1 MKINSYLKVV
11 VLVALSLSATTA
23 LADINNA
30 GLFDRVLQRYADS
43 ASTWATVITD
53 HATWMYWVLVSISM
67 VWTFGFMAL
76 RRADLGEF
84 FAEFIRFTIVT
95 GFFWWLLINGP
106 EYADGMIQS
115 MRTMAG
121 NATGL
126 GGTLSPSGIVD
137 IGFDIFNTVL
147 EKSSL
152 WSPIDSA
159 LGIIISL
166 IILVIL
172 ALIGVNMLLLLISG
186 WILAYAGIF
195 YLGFGGSRW
204 TSDIALNYYK
214 TVLGI
219 AMQLFTM
226 VLLIGIGSS
235 ILNEYYSNM
244 DEGVQFSEMAVVLI
258 VAVILLVLV
267 NKVPPL
273 IAGVITGASVGGMG
287 IGQFGAGAALGAA
300 ATAGAAA
307 AMGGAMVA
315 AGAAQAAGGAQAVM
329 AAISKAQENVAAGTD
344 IMSSM
349 SAAGGGSSGGG
360 SSSSGGGS
368 AFAQAAGFAG
378 ESTSVA
384 KATSI
389 SPANSD
395 VNDTSV
401 SGGAQSSGG
410 GNSTASNTTQA
421 ANTPAES
428 GSASS
433 GVTDSV
439 AASSGGNQDAST
451 ASGAT
456 SPAGDSQSTNNAST
470 PASKGGIG
478 AALSKVGRIAADA
491 SANLARGTSDVAKE
505 KANSI
510 KEAAKERIAETIG
523 GQIAT
528 AIHAHDAGFG
538 ENSLSGTPSDEAGQD
553 SNSASNVGGT
563 SQEELASEVAS
574 FSEKDSSKT

>member
-1 MKINSYLKVV
+1 MKINTFLKLA
-11 VLVALSLSATTA
+11 VLVTLCLSATSA
-23 LADINNA
+23 LAAIDNA
-30 GLFDRVLQRYADS
+30 GLFDTVLQRYADK
-43 ASTWATVITD
+43 ASNWATVIAG

-106 EYADGMIQS
+106 AYADGMIQS

-126 GGTLSPSGIVD
+126 GGSLSPSGIVD

-147 EKSSL
+147 DKSSL
-152 WSPIDSA
+152 WSPVDSA
-159 LGIIISL
+159 IGIIIAL

-204 TSDIALNYYK
+204 TSDIAINYYK

-226 VLLIGIGSS
+226 VLLVGIGSS
-235 ILNEYYSNM
+235 VLNEYYANM
-244 DEGVQFSEMAVVLI
+244 SAGVKFGEMAVVLI

-273 IAGVITGASVGGMG
+273 IAGVITGSSVGGMG

-329 AAISKAQENVAAGTD
+329 AAIGKAQENVAAGTD
-344 IMSSM
+344 IMSSL
-349 SAAGGGSSGGG
+349 
-360 SSSSGGGS
+360 SSSGASSTESGSGSGRSSGS

-378 ESTSVA
+378 GESSSIA
-384 KATSI
+384 KATSVAAG
-389 SPANSD
+389 SSD

-401 SGGAQSSGG
+401 SGGSASESVSQAASAPAEATSSASQATSVSDAVADSGG
-410 GNSTASNTTQA
+410 SQDSPVADAGSA
-421 ANTPAES
+421 PAENS
-428 GSASS
+428 QASEN
-433 GVTDSV
+433 
-439 AASSGGNQDAST
+439 A
-451 ASGAT
+451 
-456 SPAGDSQSTNNAST
+456 PAPT
-470 PASKGGIG
+470 SKGGIG
-478 AALSKVGRIAADA
+478 AALAKAGRIAADA

-505 KANSI
+505 KANAV
-510 KEAAKERIAETIG
+510 KEAVSERISDTFG
-523 GQIAT
+523 GQVAT
-528 AIHAHDAGFG
+528 AIHAHDSGFG
-538 ENSLSGTPSDEAGQD
+538 GNSLSGSSTENQDGLADEI
-553 SNSASNVGGT
+553 
-563 SQEELASEVAS
+563 AS
-574 FSEKDSSKT
+574 FTDKDSTKS

>member
-1 MKINSYLKVV
+1 MKFKSSLKTVMF
-11 VLVALSLSATTA
+11 VALSLSATTA
-23 LADINNA
+23 LAAIDNA
-30 GLFDRVLQRYADS
+30 GLFDTVLQRYADN
-43 ASTWATVITD
+43 ASSWATVIAG
-53 HATWMYWVLVSISM
+53 HASWLYWVLVSISM

-106 EYADGMIQS
+106 AFADGLIQS

-121 NATGL
+121 NASGL
-126 GGTLSPSGIVD
+126 GGSLSPSGIVD

-152 WSPIDSA
+152 WSPVDSA
-159 LGIIISL
+159 LGIIIAL

-214 TVLGI
+214 TILGI

-226 VLLIGIGSS
+226 VLLVGIGSS
-235 ILNEYYSNM
+235 ILSAYYAGMS
-244 DEGVQFSEMAVVLI
+244 DGVQFAEMVVVLI
-258 VAVILLVLV
+258 VAVILLALV

-273 IAGVITGASVGGMG
+273 VAGVITGASVGGMG

-329 AAISKAQENVAAGTD
+329 SAISKAQENVAAGTD

-349 SAAGGGSSGGG
+349 SSAGASSSGGGSSGGSSSGG
-360 SSSSGGGS
+360 SSSGGS

-378 ESTSVA
+378 DSTSIA
-384 KATSI
+384 KATSL

-401 SGGAQSSGG
+401 SGGSPSAGSGG
-410 GNSTASNTTQA
+410 SSTASSTTQA
-421 ANTPAES
+421 ANTPSES
-428 GSASS
+428 ASQSTAQSSGVVDAVSASS
-433 GVTDSV
+433 GGDQNTPTT
-439 AASSGGNQDAST
+439 SGG
-451 ASGAT
+451 T
-456 SPAGDSQSTNNAST
+456 SPAGDNQNASNASAPT
-470 PASKGGIG
+470 SKGGISG
-478 AALSKVGRIAADA
+478 ALAKAGRIAADA

-505 KANSI
+505 KANAI
-510 KEAAKERIAETIG
+510 KESVKERVSETIG

-538 ENSLSGTPSDEAGQD
+538 GNSLSGENQSQLDAEVEEFVKTKPESSSDK
-553 SNSASNVGGT
+553 T
-563 SQEELASEVAS
+563 S
-574 FSEKDSSKT
+574 

>member
-1 MKINSYLKVV
+1 MKINTFLKLA
-11 VLVALSLSATTA
+11 VLVTLCLSATSA
-23 LADINNA
+23 LAAIDNA
-30 GLFDRVLQRYADS
+30 GLFDTVLQRYADK
-43 ASTWATVITD
+43 ASNWATVIAG

-106 EYADGMIQS
+106 AYADGMIQS

-126 GGTLSPSGIVD
+126 GGSLSPSGVVD

-147 EKSSL
+147 DKSSL
-152 WSPIDSA
+152 WSPVDSA
-159 LGIIISL
+159 IGIIIAL

-204 TSDIALNYYK
+204 TSDIAINYYK

-226 VLLIGIGSS
+226 VLLVGIGSS
-235 ILNEYYSNM
+235 VLNEYYANM
-244 DEGVQFSEMAVVLI
+244 SAGVKFGEMAVVLI

-273 IAGVITGASVGGMG
+273 IAGVITGSSVGGMG

-315 AGAAQAAGGAQAVM
+315 AGTAQAAGGAQAVM
-329 AAISKAQENVAAGTD
+329 AAIGKAQENVAAGTD
-344 IMSSM
+344 IMSSL
-349 SAAGGGSSGGG
+349 SSGGASSTESGSG
-360 SSSSGGGS
+360 SSSGS

-378 ESTSVA
+378 GKSSSIA
-384 KATSI
+384 KATSVAAG
-389 SPANSD
+389 SSD

-401 SGGAQSSGG
+401 SGGS
-410 GNSTASNTTQA
+410 ASESVSQA
-421 ANTPAES
+421 ASAPA
-428 GSASS
+428 
-433 GVTDSV
+433 
-439 AASSGGNQDAST
+439 
-451 ASGAT
+451 GAT
-456 SPAGDSQSTNNAST
+456 SSASQATSVSDAVADSGGSQDSPVADAGSAPAENSQASENA
-470 PASKGGIG
+470 PAPTSKGGIG
-478 AALSKVGRIAADA
+478 AALAKAGRIAADA

-505 KANSI
+505 KANAV
-510 KEAAKERIAETIG
+510 KEAVSERISDTFG
-523 GQIAT
+523 GQVAT
-528 AIHAHDAGFG
+528 AIHAHDSGFG
-538 ENSLSGTPSDEAGQD
+538 GNSLSGSSTENQDGLADEI
-553 SNSASNVGGT
+553 
-563 SQEELASEVAS
+563 AS
-574 FSEKDSSKT
+574 FTDKDSTKS

>member
-1 MKINSYLKVV
+1 MKINAYLKIA
-11 VLVALSLSATTA
+11 VLVALSLSATSA

-30 GLFDRVLQRYADS
+30 GLFDTVLQRYADK
-43 ASTWATVITD
+43 ASTWATVIAG
-53 HATWMYWVLVSISM
+53 HATWLYWVLVSISM

-106 EYADGMIQS
+106 AYADGMIQS

-126 GGTLSPSGIVD
+126 GGSLSPSGIVD

-152 WSPIDSA
+152 WSPVDSA
-159 LGIIISL
+159 IGIIIAL

-204 TSDIALNYYK
+204 TSDIAINYYK

-226 VLLIGIGSS
+226 VLLVGIGSS
-235 ILNEYYSNM
+235 VLNEYYANM
-244 DEGVQFSEMAVVLI
+244 SEGVQFGEMAVVLI

-273 IAGVITGASVGGMG
+273 IAGVITGSSVGGMG

-349 SAAGGGSSGGG
+349 SSSGTSAGSSSGSGGG
-360 SSSSGGGS
+360 STSGSS
-368 AFAQAAGFAG
+368 FAQAAGFAG
-378 ESTSVA
+378 ESSSIA

-389 SPANSD
+389 APGGSD

-401 SGGAQSSGG
+401 SGGSPSETSSNNSGASTVAQGISAPTESVSQSSSVTDAVADSGSSQDAPVADSSGG
-410 GNSTASNTTQA
+410 AAGSTQA
-421 ANTPAES
+421 SDNTPAP
-428 GSASS
+428 
-433 GVTDSV
+433 
-439 AASSGGNQDAST
+439 
-451 ASGAT
+451 AT
-456 SPAGDSQSTNNAST
+456 
-470 PASKGGIG
+470 KGGIG
-478 AALSKVGRIAADA
+478 AAIAKVGRIAADA

-505 KANSI
+505 KANSV
-510 KEAAKERIAETIG
+510 KEAVKERISETIG

-538 ENSLSGTPSDEAGQD
+538 ENSLSGAPTASQDELTA
-553 SNSASNVGGT
+553 
-563 SQEELASEVAS
+563 EVAS
-574 FSEKDSSKT
+574 FSEKDSTKS

>member
-1 MKINSYLKVV
+1 MKINIYLKAALV
-11 VLVALSLSATTA
+11 VALSLSATTA
-23 LADINNA
+23 FAQIDNA
-30 GLFDRVLQRYADS
+30 GLFDTVLQRYADS
-43 ASTWATVITD
+43 ASTWATVITG
-53 HATWMYWVLVSISM
+53 HATWLYWVLVSISM

-106 EYADGMIQS
+106 AYADGMIQS

-126 GGTLSPSGIVD
+126 GGALSPSGIVD
-137 IGFDIFNTVL
+137 IGFDIFNNVL

-152 WSPIDSA
+152 WSPVDSA
-159 LGIIISL
+159 MGIIISL

-195 YLGFGGSRW
+195 YLGFGGARW

-226 VLLIGIGSS
+226 VLLVGIGSS
-235 ILNEYYSNM
+235 ILNQYYAAMS
-244 DEGVQFSEMAVVLI
+244 EGVQFSEMAVVLI
-258 VAVILLVLV
+258 VAVILLMLV

-273 IAGVITGASVGGMG
+273 ISGVITGSSVGGMG

-329 AAISKAQENVAAGTD
+329 AAIGKAQENVAAGTD

-349 SAAGGGSSGGG
+349 SASGASSGDSSSGG
-360 SSSSGGGS
+360 SSSGGSGS

-378 ESTSVA
+378 ESSSTAS
-384 KATSI
+384 ATSL

-401 SGGAQSSGG
+401 SGGSQSVGG
-410 GNSTASNTTQA
+410 DSSTSTATQAGSATSESSSSTPGQTESGNSTEGNK
-421 ANTPAES
+421 
-428 GSASS
+428 
-433 GVTDSV
+433 D
-439 AASSGGNQDAST
+439 SGGA
-451 ASGAT
+451 
-456 SPAGDSQSTNNAST
+456 
-470 PASKGGIG
+470 KGGSGGAKGGLG
-478 AALSKVGRIAADA
+478 AALASAGRVVADA
-491 SANLARGTSDVAKE
+491 TANLARGASDVAKE
-505 KANSI
+505 KANSV
-510 KEAAKERIAETIG
+510 KEAAKERISETIG

-538 ENSLSGTPSDEAGQD
+538 ENSLSGTPSDE
-553 SNSASNVGGT
+553 VGGSDNT
-563 SQEELASEVAS
+563 ASSVDGASQEDLASEITS
-574 FSEKDSSKT
+574 FSEKDASKT